1 MSEEPEEGVE
11 EQKRCA
17 NLRFPITIEP
27 LVLLYTLSV
36 GLNEVIRSNL
46 IMEKIWF
53 GDWFIL
59 MQICKNI
66 HPETFHHLVTDLRE
80 KYAETRKKNL

>member
-1 MSEEPEEGVE
+1 MPEEPEEGVE

-46 IMEKIWF
+46 IMEKICQVTHNW
-53 GDWFIL
+53 GEIL
-59 MQICKNI
+59 HMLDFRRNFDSQLISVA
-66 HPETFHHLVTDLRE
+66 T
-80 KYAETRKKNL
+80 

>member
-17 NLRFPITIEP
+17 NLRFPVTIEP

-46 IMEKIWF
+46 IIEKIC
-53 GDWFIL
+53 
-59 MQICKNI
+59 Q
-66 HPETFHHLVTDLRE
+66 V
-80 KYAETRKKNL
+80 

>member
-1 MSEEPEEGVE
+1 MEVSSPPIHRKDMSEETEEGSE
-11 EQKRCA
+11 GGKKCS

-46 IMEKIWF
+46 IMEKICQV
-53 GDWFIL
+53 GML
-59 MQICKNI
+59 SL
-66 HPETFHHLVTDLRE
+66 P
-80 KYAETRKKNL
+80 RKLEHDIF

>member
-11 EQKRCA
+11 EQKRCV

-46 IMEKIWF
+46 IMEKICQVTYNR
-53 GDWFIL
+53 GEIL
-59 MQICKNI
+59 HM
-66 HPETFHHLVTDLRE
+66 LDLRRNFDSQLISV
-80 KYAETRKKNL
+80 AT

>member
-17 NLRFPITIEP
+17 NLWFPITIEP

-46 IMEKIWF
+46 IIEKICQVTHNC
-53 GDWFIL
+53 GEIL
-59 MQICKNI
+59 HM
-66 HPETFHHLVTDLRE
+66 LDLRRNFDSQL
-80 KYAETRKKNL
+80 KSVAT

>member
-1 MSEEPEEGVE
+1 MSDELEEGVE
-11 EQKRCA
+11 EQKRCV

-46 IMEKIWF
+46 IIEKIC
-53 GDWFIL
+53 
-59 MQICKNI
+59 Q
-66 HPETFHHLVTDLRE
+66 VTHNWGEIQHMLDLRRNFDSQLISV
-80 KYAETRKKNL
+80 AT